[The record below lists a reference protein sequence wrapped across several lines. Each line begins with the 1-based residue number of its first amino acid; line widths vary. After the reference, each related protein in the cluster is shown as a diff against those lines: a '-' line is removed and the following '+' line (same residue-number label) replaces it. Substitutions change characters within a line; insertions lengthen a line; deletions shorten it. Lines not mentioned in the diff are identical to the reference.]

1 MVKYAQDVKYVEI
14 FYITTFKLL
23 LPETID
29 LKKLRNSVISD
40 FVLISK
46 FYFTEYILITCID
59 GDSNSND
66 FF

>member
-29 LKKLRNSVISD
+29 LRS
-40 FVLISK
+40 
-46 FYFTEYILITCID
+46 YGIL
-59 GDSNSND
+59 
-66 FF
+66 